1 MVGSSLLRLFQTADE
16 GSMIW
21 NRKLSRPVKFASF
34 SHDAS
39 LIASTG
45 IYDRLIKLWRRQ
57 SFASNDTRFDFTYL
71 PHPTAVTGIQWRRH
85 HEHEQT
91 LDNVLF
97 SICADSKV
105 RIWAATDPH
114 GLQVLQLWVE
124 IDMQESI
131 QPRQTDLAN
140 PSRDR
145 YTFIIDSQDFAT
157 ATQRAVEDG
166 ANRAGKDYHAL
177 EHLLEVGRRSPEI
190 CVVLDGHGHMS
201 AWGLESV
208 GCKARTETNVFN
220 IMHIENLKL
229 SFSQD
234 AVGKE
239 RMVQFLNFCSGDR
252 GSAFTLLAHHFDG
265 RIEWLQG
272 RIDELLDPSPRKD
285 RLHAKVLWTGHDGPI
300 KKIVRSVSG
309 KALVS
314 RTNDNEGLV
323 WKQKSDKCGMAL
335 IRSSSLSCPEHIHR
349 TWLLGEGDFVIV
361 LHHRSVSLWDARS
374 PVAHPVTS
382 CKFKVEG
389 KPLCLVQ
396 LPEPGLTSRV
406 IHLAITTSSMQG
418 VVWEVRLP
426 PKAEQVNGS
435 ENYPNPHIEEF
446 CSFEFRLE
454 DELAF
459 MLPVDPAGSAE
470 LTSNFL
476 DSFAKDIAIS
486 YTDNG
491 VLCAWTASV
500 NLEKQSVDWLVTSK
514 VETGIDEPFLAS
526 GSSIKKTAIV
536 DASKTGLTIW
546 DARSGE
552 LEYEARYGNLDEV
565 QDLDWSS
572 TPDQQSILAV
582 GFPHKVVILS
592 QMRYDYL
599 NAGPAWAA
607 IREIY
612 IRETTPHPIG
622 DSTWLGRGNLAIG
635 AGNQLFTYD
644 KDIAL
649 SDDVVRDLLI
659 PAHPHGSWDIFD
671 LVTSLNG
678 PLPVYHPQFLAQCIL
693 AGKHVQVQK
702 IVISLHKALRYF
714 AAGDELDSFL
724 SLSVDNFCIEQ
735 EVRTTDFII

>member
-1 MVGSSLLRLFQTADE
+1 
-16 GSMIW
+16 
-21 NRKLSRPVKFASF
+21 
-34 SHDAS
+34 
-39 LIASTG
+39 
-45 IYDRLIKLWRRQ
+45 
-57 SFASNDTRFDFTYL
+57 
-71 PHPTAVTGIQWRRH
+71 
-85 HEHEQT
+85 
-91 LDNVLF
+91 
-97 SICADSKV
+97 
-105 RIWAATDPH
+105 
-114 GLQVLQLWVE
+114 
-124 IDMQESI
+124 
-131 QPRQTDLAN
+131 
-140 PSRDR
+140 
-145 YTFIIDSQDFAT
+145 
-157 ATQRAVEDG
+157 
-166 ANRAGKDYHAL
+166 
-177 EHLLEVGRRSPEI
+177 
-190 CVVLDGHGHMS
+190 MS

-285 RLHAKVLWTGHDGPI
+285 RLHAKALWTGHDGPI

-323 WKQKSDKCGMAL
+323 WKQKSDKSGMAL

-382 CKFKVEG
+382 CKFNVEG

-446 CSFEFRLE
+446 CYFEFRLE

-476 DSFAKDIAIS
+476 DSFAKDIAMS

-552 LEYEARYGNLDEV
+552 LEYEARYGNLDEI

-693 AGKHVQVQK
+693 AGKHVQVQN
-702 IVISLHKALRYF
+702 IVVSLHKALRYF

>member
-34 SHDAS
+34 SRDAS

-285 RLHAKVLWTGHDGPI
+285 RLHAKALWTGHDGPI

-323 WKQKSDKCGMAL
+323 WKQKSDKSGMAL

-382 CKFKVEG
+382 CKFNVEG

-476 DSFAKDIAIS
+476 DSFAKDIAMS
-486 YTDNG
+486 YTGNG

-552 LEYEARYGNLDEV
+552 LEYEARYGNLDEI

-693 AGKHVQVQK
+693 AGKHVQVQN